1 MKNISLV
8 GFGRIGRDLFRQSIQ
23 KNNVNIVSVSDVAD
37 KDNLVYL
44 LKYDSIYG
52 PLKENVIETDYGIS
66 VNNKETIFNNWKDA
80 EQSDWKSINTDIVV
94 LATGKQQNKE
104 EVLKHLEKGP
114 KKIIIASTP
123 KDTED
128 IDIFIPGANDESI
141 DFNKSI
147 ISLGSNTAN
156 AAAPVIKILNE
167 SIGVKRAFINTIH
180 GYSNSNRLADV
191 AGEGFRQNRAA
202 GENIIPSKTT
212 SSIVI
217 EKALPFLKNKITS
230 SSMTVPIPDGS
241 IVDLTI
247 DVNKKTSSEKI
258 NKIIEENISTKYL
271 TERIGITYDPIVS
284 SDVVGNSL
292 SGLIDGRSTMDIDE
306 KKIKILIWF
315 DNGWGYSSRILETI
329 KIYQEEGKANE

>member
-1 MKNISLV
+1 LKNISLV

-23 KNNVNIVSVSDVAD
+23 ENNINIVSVSDVAD

-52 PLKENVIETDYGIS
+52 PLKAEVTETKLGIS
-66 VNNKETIFNNWKDA
+66 VNNKETKFNNWKDA
-80 EQSDWKSINTDIVV
+80 EQSDWNSINTDIVV
-94 LATGKQQNKE
+94 LATGKQQGKE
-104 EVLKHLEKGP
+104 EILKHLDKGA

-123 KDTED
+123 KEMEE
-128 IDIFIPGANDESI
+128 IDIFVPGANDESI
-141 DFNKSI
+141 DFTKSI

-156 AAAPVIKILNE
+156 ASAPVIKIINE
-167 SIGVKRAFINTIH
+167 NIGVERAFINTIH

-191 AGEGFRQNRAA
+191 AGKGFRQNRAA
-202 GENIIPSKTT
+202 GENIIPNKTT

-217 EKALPFLKNKITS
+217 EKVLPFMKNKITS

-247 DVNKKTSSEKI
+247 DVKKNTSSQKI
-258 NKIIEENISTKYL
+258 NEIIEENISSKYISK
-271 TERIGITYDPIVS
+271 RIGITYDPIVS

-292 SGLIDGRSTMDIDE
+292 SGLIDGKSTMDIDK

-329 KIYQEEGKANE
+329 KIYQKEDDTDE